1 MGSWVFSQLRGV
13 GDEKGWK
20 EKARS
25 LEGFGG
31 PESCRERRAVAAPRC
46 GGRFGVGWW
55 AYGTVVRV
63 AESRYGTPGFG
74 VQAVLRGMF
83 REGSGAGVREVLGR
97 PWKGFASWAYRAVPD
112 GSNEGRGNLTGRL
125 TACLT
130 TSLTAHLTRS
140 LTKSGVPSGREGGQ
154 TGLRDRLEAVSAFPL
169 GGVEHFCHDAVVDSQ
184 SLLDDSFP

>member
-97 PWKGFASWAYRAVPD
+97 PWKGFASWAYRGGAHPKSRGSGILRSTLRPVLRGIFRAALRNRGSEGQTAVRTQRQETV
-112 GSNEGRGNLTGRL
+112 SRQRL
-125 TACLT
+125 ALLVLSTPCW
-130 TSLTAHLTRS
+130 LTRS
-140 LTKSGVPSGREGGQ
+140 PS
-154 TGLRDRLEAVSAFPL
+154 S
-169 GGVEHFCHDAVVDSQ
+169 
-184 SLLDDSFP
+184 